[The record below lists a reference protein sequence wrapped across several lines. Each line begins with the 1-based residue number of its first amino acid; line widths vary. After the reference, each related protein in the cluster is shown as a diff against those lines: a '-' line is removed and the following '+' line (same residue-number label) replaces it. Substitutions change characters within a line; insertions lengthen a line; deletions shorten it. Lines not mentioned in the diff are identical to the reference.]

1 MGGRVMTKLPDGGK
15 MLVESGGDVSLPD
28 QQEDEDE
35 PIELLVQLAEGGEID
50 PWDIDIVTVTD
61 KFLNR
66 LDNSDLRNSARAL
79 FYASVLLRMKSDVL
93 LEPPEPE
100 EPVEDE
106 PWGDWDAPGRESVDG
121 EDPIASLEGELDRR
135 LERQRARGKPETLDE
150 LVRELRDAERESWW
164 KNSRSYDTSES
175 PSGFRRGTQ
184 TLDYHADDEFR
195 QRDEPTENDVTGT
208 AHNEDIETTI
218 QAVQEAL
225 SAQFDKGRTEVLFRE
240 VDSSGGSRVE
250 SFLAV
255 LFLSHRGFIELR
267 QEVMFG
273 DLWIIAV

>member
-1 MGGRVMTKLPDGGK
+1 MTKVPDGGK
-15 MLVESGGDVSLPD
+15 MMVESGEGVSLPG
-28 QQEDEDE
+28 QREDDE
-35 PIELLVQLAEGGEID
+35 PIELLVQLAEEGEID

-61 KFLNR
+61 KFLDR

-79 FYASVLLRMKSDVL
+79 FYASVLLRTKSDVL

-100 EPVEDE
+100 EPVESE
-106 PWGDWDAPGRESVDG
+106 PWEDWDAPRSESFDG

-135 LERQRARGKPETLDE
+135 LERKRARGKPETLDE

-164 KNSRSYDTSES
+164 KNSRSYDTSGS
-175 PSGFRRGTQ
+175 PRGYHRGTQ

-195 QRDEPTENDVTGT
+195 QQDEPTEDDVTGT
-208 AHNEDIETTI
+208 AHNEDIEATI
-218 QAVQEAL
+218 RTVQDAL
-225 SAQFDKGRTEVLFRE
+225 SEQFDNGRKEVLFRE
-240 VDSSGGSRVE
+240 IDMAGGSRVE

-255 LFLSHRGFIELR
+255 LFLSHRGFVELK
-267 QEVMFG
+267 QESLFG